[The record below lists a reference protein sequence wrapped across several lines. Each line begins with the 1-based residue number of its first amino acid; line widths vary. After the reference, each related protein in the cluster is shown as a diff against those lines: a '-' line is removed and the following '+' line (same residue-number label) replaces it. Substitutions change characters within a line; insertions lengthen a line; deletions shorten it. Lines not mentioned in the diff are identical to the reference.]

1 MTVTRFAIV
10 AAAALLASGAALAQ
24 GGPQPKT
31 AEEAAGKQ
39 VFHQCAACHSL
50 DSSKNA
56 FGPSLYNVVGRK
68 AGSIPRFDYSEAL
81 KTSNITWTEDNLRQ
95 WIAGN
100 DKFVPGTRMRHVA
113 ITDRAEQDY
122 LIAFLKSLKQ

>member
-1 MTVTRFAIV
+1 MTVTRSAIV
-10 AAAALLASGAALAQ
+10 LAALLASGAAFAQ
-24 GGPQPKT
+24 DGPAPKS

-68 AGSIPRFDYSEAL
+68 AGSMPRFDYSEAL
-81 KTSNITWTEDNLRQ
+81 KASNITWTENNLRQ

-122 LIAFLKSLKQ
+122 LIAFLKALKQ

>member
-1 MTVTRFAIV
+1 MTVIRSAIV
-10 AAAALLASGAALAQ
+10 LAALLASGAAFAQ
-24 GGPQPKT
+24 GGPAPKS

-68 AGSIPRFDYSEAL
+68 AGSMPRFDYSEAL
-81 KTSNITWTEDNLRQ
+81 KASNITWTEDNLRQ

-100 DKFVPGTRMRHVA
+100 DTFVPGTRMRHVA
-113 ITDRAEQDY
+113 ITDKAEQDY
-122 LIAFLKSLKQ
+122 LIAFLKALKQ